1 MEGPVSEGAQMTP
14 AYVRGLES
22 RIVELLGRIEQ
33 LEVFFAA
40 HPDGWPLHP
49 DHPADLQN

>member
-22 RIVELLGRIEQ
+22 RTVELLGRIEQ
-33 LEVFFAA
+33 LEVFLGEAVA
-40 HPDGWPLHP
+40 YIENPDIK
-49 DHPADLQN
+49 AT